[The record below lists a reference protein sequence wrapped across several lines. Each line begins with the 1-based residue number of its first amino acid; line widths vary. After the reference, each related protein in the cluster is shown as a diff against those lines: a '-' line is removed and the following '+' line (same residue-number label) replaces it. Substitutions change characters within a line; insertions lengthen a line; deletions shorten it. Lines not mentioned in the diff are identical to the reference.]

1 MKTYLKICSAVLLS
15 TSLLLGGCAKTG
27 PTTTETT
34 RTVSYQDQSYTIPA
48 NPSKVVALSNSISK
62 MIYVVSNE
70 KLPSEIESLP
80 SIGHTASPNME
91 QLVGL
96 HPDLVLGLP
105 SQHEKFKGQL
115 DSNNIPSILINYDG
129 INDNIPLLTLL
140 GNIFHTEGNAA
151 QVIET
156 YNKKIDTV
164 KAAVPKD
171 KLVKVAVLR
180 ATGKSVTAETPLAIT
195 ASMVREL
202 GITNVVE
209 QHLKDNVT
217 SKTVPYS
224 LETLTVDNP
233 DIILV
238 VTMGKK
244 DEINATFAKE
254 MTSNPA
260 WNQLQAVKNDKV
272 IFLPSQWFLLN
283 PGLET
288 PEAMAELVKI
298 IYGVKVQL

>member
-1 MKTYLKICSAVLLS
+1 M
-15 TSLLLGGCAKTG
+15 
-27 PTTTETT
+27 
-34 RTVSYQDQSYTIPA
+34 
-48 NPSKVVALSNSISK
+48 
-62 MIYVVSNE
+62 
-70 KLPSEIESLP
+70 
-80 SIGHTASPNME
+80 
-91 QLVGL
+91 
-96 HPDLVLGLP
+96 
-105 SQHEKFKGQL
+105 
-115 DSNNIPSILINYDG
+115 INYDG

-140 GNIFHTEGNAA
+140 GNIFHTEDKAKS
-151 QVIET
+151 VIED

-164 KAAVPKD
+164 KASIPKD
-171 KLVKVAVLR
+171 KPVKVAVLR

-195 ASMVREL
+195 ASMIREL

-288 PEAMAELVKI
+288 PEAMAELVNI
-298 IYGVKVQL
+298 IYGVKVQLDK